1 MSLRRRK
8 PEPPPVY
15 VDDHTDRLSSIR
27 SHIHDDDDD
36 RPSREDLKPQ
46 GSQLFKPD
54 LPRFLKKKR
63 ER

>member
-8 PEPPPVY
+8 PEPPTAHVG
-15 VDDHTDRLSSIR
+15 DHTDRLGRIR
-27 SHIHDDDDD
+27 SHVHDPDE

-46 GSQLFKPD
+46 GSQLFKLPD
-54 LPRFLKKKR
+54 LPRFMKMKR

>member
-1 MSLRRRK
+1 MRRHRK
-8 PEPPPVY
+8 TEPPTGY
-15 VDDHTDRLSSIR
+15 VGDHTDRLSGIR
-27 SHIHDDDDD
+27 SHHHDEDDD

-46 GSQLFKPD
+46 GSQLFRPD